1 MLHTIKDLVNYNAT
15 QYHDKTAFIFE
26 GRKFTFKQV
35 NDRINSLIGALKS
48 MSVKKGDHVGIL
60 AYNCSQYFEVFALA
74 KAGMVAVPLNF
85 RSVGSE
91 LEYLINNSE
100 ITTLIVEKEFV
111 ELVHTIKPNISSVKN
126 YICLDANVDGM
137 QNYELLIGGFPSDEP
152 TETVNE
158 NNIAAIYYSS
168 GTTGRPKG
176 AIHTHKSLLAEML
189 LSVQYPELCLSSDDI
204 VLCVMPFF
212 HVGGSA
218 AHMLPAFA
226 VGATS
231 VILKK
236 FDENTVLKT
245 IQDSKISYVCFVP
258 AMIIRLMDYPSINE
272 YDLSSLKTIAY
283 TGAPMPLVAM
293 KRAIE
298 MFGPILVQ
306 SLGQTET
313 LKMTILSKADH
324 KLEGSP
330 QELKRLESAGK
341 PPSKGDIRIT
351 DKQGKDV
358 KPGTP
363 GEIAI
368 HSNRIMSGYWKMP
381 NETTDTIKDGWLYT
395 GDVGIMDEDGYFYLV
410 DRKKDM
416 IISGGE
422 NIYSREVEDV
432 IISHPAINEAVVIAV
447 PDPHWGESVKA
458 LVILREGM
466 TCSEKEIIDF
476 CKNRLSSYK
485 KPKSVEFWNNFPKT
499 ATGKIKK
506 SEIREKYWV
515 GHTRKIN

>member
-1 MLHTIKDLVNYNAT
+1 MLRTIKDVINYNAE
-15 QYHDKTAFIFE
+15 HFPDKTAFIFE
-26 GRKFTFKQV
+26 NRQFTFKQV
-35 NDRINSLIGALKS
+35 NNRVNSMVNALKN
-48 MSVKKGDHVGIL
+48 MGVKKGDHVGIL

-74 KAGMVAVPLNF
+74 KAGLVAVPLNF

-91 LEYLINNSE
+91 LDYLINNSE

-111 ELVHTIKPNISSVKN
+111 EIIQSIKPKINLVKN

-137 QNYELLIGGFPSDEP
+137 KNYEDLVNSFPADEP
-152 TETVNE
+152 SETVNE
-158 NNIAAIYYSS
+158 GDMAAIYYSS

-176 AIHTHKSLLAEML
+176 AVHTHKSLVAEML
-189 LSVQYPELCLSSDDI
+189 LPVKLPILDLTSNDI

-218 AHMLPAFA
+218 AHMLSVFA
-226 VGATS
+226 MGATS
-231 VILKK
+231 IVLKK
-236 FDENTVLKT
+236 FDEEAVLQA
-245 IQDSKISYVCFVP
+245 IQDYKITYVCLVP
-258 AMIIRLMDYPSINE
+258 AMIIRLMDYPLLNKFDI
-272 YDLSSLKTIAY
+272 SSLKTMAY
-283 TGAPMPLVAM
+283 TGAPMALTVM
-293 KRAIE
+293 KRAIRQ
-298 MFGPILVQ
+298 FGQILVQ

-313 LKMTILSKADH
+313 LKMTALSKADH

-330 QELKRLESAGK
+330 KELKRLESAGK
-341 PPSKGDIRIT
+341 PPSPGEIRIT
-351 DKQGKDV
+351 DKQGKEV

-368 HSNRIMSGYWKMP
+368 RSDRMMSGYWKMP
-381 NETTDTIKDGWLYT
+381 KETAETIKNGWLYT

-447 PDPHWGESVKA
+447 PDANWGESVKA
-458 LVILREGM
+458 LVILKEGM

-476 CKNRLSSYK
+476 CKDRLASYK
-485 KPKSVEFWNNFPKT
+485 KPKSIEFWKSFPKT

-515 GHTRKIN
+515 GHNRKIN

>member
-1 MLHTIKDLVNYNAT
+1 LQTIKDLVNSNAT
-15 QYHDKTAFIFE
+15 LYPDKTAFIFE
-26 GRKFTFKQV
+26 GRQFTFKQV
-35 NDRINSLIGALKS
+35 HDRVNSLINALKS
-48 MSVKKGDHVGIL
+48 TGVKKGDHVGIL
-60 AYNCSQYFEVFALA
+60 AYNSSQYFEVFALA
-74 KAGMVAVPLNF
+74 KAGLVAVPLNF

-100 ITTLIVEKEFV
+100 IATLIVEKEFV
-111 ELVHTIKPNISSVKN
+111 ELVHSIKPKITSVKN
-126 YICLDANVDGM
+126 YICLDTNVDEM
-137 QNYELLIGGFPSDEP
+137 QNYEFLVGSFPSDEP
-152 TETVNE
+152 TETVSE
-158 NNIAAIYYSS
+158 NDIAAIYYSS

-189 LSVQYPELCLSSDDI
+189 LPVQLPILDLTTND
-204 VLCVMPFF
+204 VALCVMPFF

-218 AHMLPAFA
+218 AHMLSVFA
-226 VGATS
+226 MGATS
-231 VILKK
+231 IVLKK
-236 FDENTVLKT
+236 FDEEAVLQA
-245 IQDSKISYVCFVP
+245 IQDYKITYVCLVP
-258 AMIIRLMDYPSINE
+258 AMIIRLMDYPALNKF
-272 YDLSSLKTIAY
+272 DLSSLRTIAY
-283 TGAPMPLVAM
+283 TGAPMPLPVM
-293 KRAIE
+293 KRAIRQ
-298 MFGPILVQ
+298 FGPILVQ

-313 LKMTILSKADH
+313 LKITALSKADH
-324 KLEGSP
+324 KLEGHP
-330 QELKRLESAGK
+330 EELKRLESAGK
-341 PPSKGDIRIT
+341 PPLPGEIRIT

-368 HSNRIMSGYWKMP
+368 RSDRIMSGYWKMSK
-381 NETTDTIKDGWLYT
+381 ETAETIKDSWLYT
-395 GDVGIMDEDGYFYLV
+395 GDVGVMDDDGYFYLV

-458 LVILREGM
+458 LVILKEGM

-476 CKNRLSSYK
+476 CKDRLASYK
-485 KPKSVEFWNNFPKT
+485 KPRSVEFWNNFPKT

-506 SEIREKYWV
+506 GEIREKYWV
-515 GHTRKIN
+515 GYTRRIS